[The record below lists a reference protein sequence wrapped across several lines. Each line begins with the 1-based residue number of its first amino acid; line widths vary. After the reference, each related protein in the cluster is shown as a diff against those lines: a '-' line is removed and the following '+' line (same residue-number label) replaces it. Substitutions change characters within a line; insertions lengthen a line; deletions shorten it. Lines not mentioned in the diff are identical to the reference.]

1 MTVDINRPDED
12 TMWKLLKE
20 NPGNAVG
27 AILRLSWL
35 QGMTREEICSLTWGD
50 IYTEKKIIAL
60 KDREIPLNDDT
71 QQCLHLRITASS
83 NMSPY
88 VVASEKYQDA
98 MAPSSVSRLVR
109 KTLDRAGMPHVRL
122 TDLRH
127 DYVIRQIEE
136 HGWAYAIRVSGLSV
150 DTFQRT
156 YAGLKLHQN
165 VKSQCLSK
173 ENGEYQM
180 WKVLQDSKDTP
191 AGIAL
196 WLRWQMNLQLTE
208 IAALTWDQID
218 FQENVIRLEQRTIP
232 LALSVRSVLL
242 REYAHRAEGED
253 PHVVLSPGI
262 RHPMDVA
269 RISKL
274 MRTALIRG
282 NVENVTIRYL
292 RGNTQKDSEK
302 VQIEHLARTQGYLLR
317 ADVVAALQVSPATAH
332 ARLKELTEKGRLV
345 RVNSTYYPPGAVAAP
360 EQQEESVRAYLTENG
375 KGCLMELAKHL
386 GLQERQCGRILKQMV
401 LAGVLCN
408 EKGVYTLSA
417 PAAGQKRNFA
427 DEQKATGK

>member
-1 MTVDINRPDED
+1 
-12 TMWKLLKE
+12 
-20 NPGNAVG
+20 
-27 AILRLSWL
+27 
-35 QGMTREEICSLTWGD
+35 
-50 IYTEKKIIAL
+50 
-60 KDREIPLNDDT
+60 
-71 QQCLHLRITASS
+71 
-83 NMSPY
+83 MSPY

-253 PHVVLSPGI
+253 PHVILSPGI

-332 ARLKELTEKGRLV
+332 ARLKELTEEGRLV

-360 EQQEESVRAYLTENG
+360 EQQKESVRAYLTENG

-427 DEQKATGK
+427 DEQKAAGK